1 MLLAASTHTL
11 TRAGAHYLYL
21 FLSSPSRSLL
31 SPYQAT
37 KGRPTAA
44 ASLGPVV
51 GACRSAIFRPRT
63 RGTTTTAMGQTH
75 ARTHTTIYIYLY
87 SLTPT
92 LASRARAR
100 ASLCVYI
107 ALLLLVARARVYM
120 LCVSVLS
127 LSGTGRAERHT
138 PRQRGERESCAS
150 EHKRLLHRV
159 HCYKP
164 RPAAAT
170 ITATRLLLLLLAPP
184 PFSPAC
190 EERSV
195 CDCL

>member
-75 ARTHTTIYIYLY
+75 ARTHTAIYISIL
-87 SLTPT
+87 SDTHT
-92 LASRARAR
+92 GLAGARAR
-100 ASLCVYI
+100 LSMCIYRSPPPRRAGACVYVMRI
-107 ALLLLVARARVYM
+107 RPLALRHRPCGEAHTAP
-120 LCVSVLS
+120 
-127 LSGTGRAERHT
+127 ER
-138 PRQRGERESCAS
+138 RERELRERAQATAAP
-150 EHKRLLHRV
+150 RTLL
-159 HCYKP
+159 
-164 RPAAAT
+164 
-170 ITATRLLLLLLAPP
+170 
-184 PFSPAC
+184 
-190 EERSV
+190 
-195 CDCL
+195 